1 MEEEQLYEEL
11 ANEHMGN
18 HGSENKVVILIL
30 LLSIIAMVG
39 AVVYM
44 IVQSNTKEDKPQ
56 DDEQVVTEKEG
67 YQVEFECD
75 ETCTYD
81 LELSNGK
88 VTVTY
93 EKIQNEDYT
102 YLDRVKIGDTVIHAK
117 TSLCGGPATLGVL
130 DDMILISYHDGCDIG
145 GNTLHAYTRDAKEIF
160 SYEYLDSSLNMWLQS
175 TSYQIKGKKILIEA
189 TRLYHENTLQLR
201 ANKEVDL
208 CKKSDWA
215 LHEIDENTIV
225 SGTYEMQY
233 EGNSSFK
240 KPQLIKK
247 ETVESVLN
255 TCKEIS

>member
-18 HGSENKVVILIL
+18 HGSENKIVIIIL
-30 LLSIIAMVG
+30 LLCSIAMVG

-44 IVQSNTKEDKPQ
+44 IVKSKPKENKPQ
-56 DDEQVVTEKEG
+56 EVEQAEPEKEG

-81 LELSNGK
+81 LELSSGK

-93 EKIQNEDYT
+93 EKVQNEDYT
-102 YLDRVKIGDTVIHAK
+102 YLDKVKIGDKVIHAK

-130 DDMILISYHDGCDIG
+130 DDIILISYHDGCDIG

-160 SYEYLDSSLNMWLQS
+160 SYEYLDSSLNMWLKS
-175 TSYQIKGKKILIEA
+175 TSYQIKGKKIQVEA
-189 TRLYHENTLQLR
+189 TRLYHENTLQLN
-201 ANKEVDL
+201 ANKEVNL
-208 CKKSDWA
+208 CKKSDWSFYD
-215 LHEIDENTIV
+215 IDENTIV
-225 SGTYEMQY
+225 GGTYEMQY
-233 EGNSSFK
+233 EGNGSFK
-240 KPQLIKK
+240 EPQLIKK
-247 ETVESVLN
+247 ETVESVLD